1 MRVVGYCRTSTEGQ
15 CGEDKFGIEAQQQ
28 AISGYC
34 QEHDMEIVEWFI
46 DEAVSGASLNPP
58 AFNAI
63 LNGGIKNPPIEAVVV
78 AKADRVARDIEKYF
92 GFKFLLKRQDISL
105 ISVQEDFGSAGIFAP
120 IYEAISAVFAQM
132 EREFITQRMSGGRRA
147 KAATGGYSGGK
158 APYGYQSVRG
168 SKSLELCEKEVPL
181 VKRIFEL
188 REQED
193 RTMKEICETLKAEG
207 FQTRKGGDF
216 QISTIKY
223 ILDNRKTYEGFYKY
237 GDGSWVQGKHPAI
250 LQEVE
255 MNGGKIS

>member
-15 CGEDKFGIEAQQQ
+15 CGEDKFGIESQRR
-28 AISGYC
+28 AIIGYC

-58 AFNAI
+58 AFNTI

-92 GFKFLLKRQDISL
+92 GFKFL
-105 ISVQEDFGSAGIFAP
+105 
-120 IYEAISAVFAQM
+120 
-132 EREFITQRMSGGRRA
+132 
-147 KAATGGYSGGK
+147 
-158 APYGYQSVRG
+158 
-168 SKSLELCEKEVPL
+168 
-181 VKRIFEL
+181 
-188 REQED
+188 
-193 RTMKEICETLKAEG
+193 
-207 FQTRKGGDF
+207 F

-250 LQEVE
+250 LEEVE

>member
-15 CGEDKFGIEAQQQ
+15 CGEDKFGIEAQKQS
-28 AISGYC
+28 IIGYC

-158 APYGYQSVRG
+158 APDRACRGRGCHHARHLRFGGVCSGDRRGGAGRVSFHVRHV
-168 SKSLELCEKEVPL
+168 SIE
-181 VKRIFEL
+181 R
-188 REQED
+188 RRDQ
-193 RTMKEICETLKAEG
+193 KA
-207 FQTRKGGDF
+207 GG
-216 QISTIKY
+216 
-223 ILDNRKTYEGFYKY
+223 
-237 GDGSWVQGKHPAI
+237 A
-250 LQEVE
+250 
-255 MNGGKIS
+255 